1 MSPGGFAEDFVYGS
15 ERAVLYL
22 AERGIR
28 TISVDYP
35 SVGGFI
41 GDGVETHQ
49 ALLDSGVWVIEGL
62 NLSGIEPGELICPPL
77 KVEDGDGAPAPA
89 ILRR

>member
-1 MSPGGFAEDFVYGS
+1 MGA
-15 ERAVLYL
+15 
-22 AERGIR
+22 
-28 TISVDYP
+28 
-35 SVGGFI
+35 
-41 GDGVETHQ
+41 GVETHQ